1 MFNTGQD
8 SEGKRMNPGYGF
20 MTTMIAAGLF
30 AILLVLGGHAVRRV
44 SARDPSGQH
53 WLLRTLALLSP
64 ACVIASLAVGVI
76 GPQLLPQRHGISTTM
91 GLVTS
96 ALLLMLIGAL
106 TAPVAWRVAVQQRLR
121 RSAATLPFFHAS
133 TASLWLLYALCAMYM
148 PLAKAAEPALMP
160 WFEQSG
166 VLQLAARGLV
176 TVLHASMQA
185 VLLTLPV
192 MGLRALLT
200 RGRRRSSKAE
210 NPPPS
215 PL

>member
-1 MFNTGQD
+1 
-8 SEGKRMNPGYGF
+8 MNPGNGF
-20 MTTMIAAGLF
+20 MTIMMAAGLL
-30 AILLVLGGHAVRRV
+30 AILLVLGAHAVRRA

-64 ACVIASLAVGVI
+64 ACVIASLVVGGI
-76 GPQLLPQRHGISTTM
+76 GPHLLQQRHGMSTTT
-91 GLVTS
+91 GLVTG

-106 TAPVAWRVAVQQRLR
+106 TAPVAWRVVVQQRLR

-133 TASLWLLYALCAMYM
+133 TASLWLLYALCAMYV

-160 WFEQSG
+160 WFEQTG
-166 VLQLAARGLV
+166 LLQFAARGLV
-176 TVLHASMQA
+176 TVLHVSMQA

-200 RGRRRSSKAE
+200 RGRRRNKAE
-210 NPPPS
+210 NPRPS

>member
-1 MFNTGQD
+1 
-8 SEGKRMNPGYGF
+8 MNPGYGF

-30 AILLVLGGHAVRRV
+30 AIMLVLGGHAVRRV

-166 VLQLAARGLV
+166 LLQLAARGLV

-200 RGRRRSSKAE
+200 RGRRRNSKAE

>member
-1 MFNTGQD
+1 MFNTCQD

-30 AILLVLGGHAVRRV
+30 AILLVLGAHAVRRV

-76 GPQLLPQRHGISTTM
+76 GPQLLQQRHGMSTTM

-133 TASLWLLYALCAMYM
+133 TGSLWLLYALCVMYM

-166 VLQLAARGLV
+166 LLPLAARGLV
-176 TVLHASMQA
+176 TVVHASMQA

-200 RGRRRSSKAE
+200 RGRRSSKAE

>member
-1 MFNTGQD
+1 
-8 SEGKRMNPGYGF
+8 MNPGYGF

>member
-1 MFNTGQD
+1 
-8 SEGKRMNPGYGF
+8 MNPGYGF

-166 VLQLAARGLV
+166 LLQLAARGLV

-200 RGRRRSSKAE
+200 RGRGRRRSSKAE

>member
-1 MFNTGQD
+1 
-8 SEGKRMNPGYGF
+8 MNPGYGF

-96 ALLLMLIGAL
+96 ALLLMLIGTL

-166 VLQLAARGLV
+166 LLQLAARGLV
-176 TVLHASMQA
+176 TVLHASMQT

>member
-1 MFNTGQD
+1 
-8 SEGKRMNPGYGF
+8 MNPGYGF

-30 AILLVLGGHAVRRV
+30 AILLVLGGHAVRHV